1 MKKKRFLATVL
12 TATLAIGMFAGC
24 GKNEDAVEV
33 AAVKSEE
40 PSATGKDATKEAEKA
55 LKVTVTIN
63 VKADKGWDKD
73 STPAIAHIV
82 SRDKKTDFY
91 HAVRPDNAGS
101 TGTTTVKLAGGNYNV
116 GFVSPLNKD
125 GSAYDVQ
132 GTGKAKEIELEVKT
146 DAKDGVKVDCPM
158 KQIPAEQVTDDMIKD
173 IVEKTQDAV
182 EKGDDTLKGDTGKE
196 ILETLDENVK
206 QNPNVS
212 EETKK
217 ETETVKD
224 TAPVE
229 DKKDNNDQTAN
240 NNTQNTNNQADTG
253 KDNTQA
259 AANNNQGSQ
268 PAKQPEKAPEKA
280 PEKTP
285 EKAPEKPVHQHAWKQ
300 HTTTVNE
307 WVSVIVDVPIYD
319 TVTTGSA
326 WHCNCGAVVS
336 YSDYEQHTINH
347 MLNGEPD
354 NGYDAPITETVIVGY
369 DQQDQGHYETKTIND
384 YQYCDCGAK
393 R

>member
-1 MKKKRFLATVL
+1 MKNKMITSIIAALMVGTVL
-12 TATLAIGMFAGC
+12 TGCNEKVDTKSAVPAAKTAVTKTDEKVEKAVTKAI
-24 GKNEDAVEV
+24 
-33 AAVKSEE
+33 
-40 PSATGKDATKEAEKA
+40 A
-55 LKVTVTIN
+55 LKVT
-63 VKADKGWDKD
+63 ADKGFDKD

-82 SRDKKTDFY
+82 SKDKKVDFY
-91 HAVRPDNAGS
+91 HAVTADEKGGKGS
-101 TGTTTVKLAGGNYNV
+101 SSVKLKEGTYTV
-116 GFVSPLNKD
+116 EFVSPLNKD
-125 GSAYDVQ
+125 GSAYEVYN
-132 GTGKAKEIELEVKT
+132 TGKAKEITVDDKSEDVT
-146 DAKDGVKVDCPM
+146 VDCPM

-229 DKKDNNDQTAN
+229 DKKDNNDQAAN
-240 NNTQNTNNQADTG
+240 NSTQNNNNQADTG
-253 KDNTQA
+253 KDNNQTA
-259 AANNNQGSQ
+259 TNNNQGSQ

-307 WVSVIVDVPIYD
+307 WVSVIVDIPIYD

-336 YSDYEQHTINH
+336 YDSIDQHVMNH
-347 MLNGEPD
+347 ILKGEPD

-369 DQQDQGHYETKTIND
+369 DQQDQGHYETKTVND
-384 YQYCDCGAK
+384 YQYCDCGAT

>member
-40 PSATGKDATKEAEKA
+40 PSTTGKDATKEAEKA

-158 KQIPAEQVTDDMIKD
+158 TQVPADKVTDEMLRD
-173 IVEKTQDAV
+173 IIDKTQDAV
-182 EKGDDTLKGDTGKE
+182 ENGDESMKGDAGKDVLEKLGENVGNSPNASDKTKEEAGAIKGDANTDPKE
-196 ILETLDENVK
+196 
-206 QNPNVS
+206 S
-212 EETKK
+212 EEAEKRMARK
-217 ETETVKD
+217 ILPIQG
-224 TAPVE
+224 TAGT
-229 DKKDNNDQTAN
+229 NRLQIIIRQTTA
-240 NNTQNTNNQADTG
+240 QAITRA
-253 KDNTQA
+253 TMLP
-259 AANNNQGSQ
+259 SQ
-268 PAKQPEKAPEKA
+268 PAAIHRTTSLPSRQNSPSRRTSTAG
-280 PEKTP
+280 KTTWR
-285 EKAPEKPVHQHAWKQ
+285 QRQ
-300 HTTTVNE
+300 SGFRT
-307 WVSVIVDVPIYD
+307 
-319 TVTTGSA
+319 
-326 WHCNCGAVVS
+326 
-336 YSDYEQHTINH
+336 
-347 MLNGEPD
+347 L
-354 NGYDAPITETVIVGY
+354 
-369 DQQDQGHYETKTIND
+369 
-384 YQYCDCGAK
+384 
-393 R
+393 